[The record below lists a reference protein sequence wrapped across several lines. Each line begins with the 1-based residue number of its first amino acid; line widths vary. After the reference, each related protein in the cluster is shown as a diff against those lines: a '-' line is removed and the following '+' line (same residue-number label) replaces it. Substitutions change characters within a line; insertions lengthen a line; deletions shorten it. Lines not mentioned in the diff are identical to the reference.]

1 MDRSINKMRNEEK
14 MEQNNNG
21 FINADSQAQ
30 FQNTAYSRAVP
41 PVKPPKKKK
50 SFPIILICLLLV
62 LVLLIADGIIIAHF
76 LKSRKSGSA
85 TSPEKS
91 TATQLSVCTDE
102 NGDFMLL
109 SGSFDDTISSES
121 EAMDF
126 LANHSADIGIKD
138 ASAELSFLEKTSY
151 NDITYYKFKQVL
163 NGVPVY
169 GNELIVTVAPD
180 GKVEAVNGRYT
191 PVKADTDAAKSQEE
205 AEAAAKKHAGEEAN
219 VLSCELTVL
228 TRPESGDPLLVYDI
242 CVTGKAASAELL
254 MNADTCDI
262 IDEYSVYSAAFENVD
277 VNINGRVY
285 NVDLEN
291 QLFGG
296 YNIYDPGRDIM
307 LSDGSSVTSASIV
320 LSEMIPGFATF
331 GGFNAIDAD
340 VIMTLDDGSVVLN
353 THSFATGRCGYDLS
367 NYSIVSLSAI
377 ENAYDMYARLGWR
390 SLDGNSMP
398 IKIIV
403 EPSDSFSS
411 VNTDSWNA
419 SEIDKKILDGFRSSI
434 GMFVPIPGTMTGAG
448 FIEKTNIILVG
459 AVDDKPCAG
468 NGILGHEYTHGV
480 ICYKA
485 KLNKSTGS
493 STVNEGYADVM
504 GSVAANDWE
513 FIVNE
518 IQDGDFERIYRSAI
532 DPNKYNCPSE
542 VGGEH
547 YVPFTY
553 VDDSG
558 EIKHADEH
566 DNATIISHAAY
577 LMSQKGLTNDDIA
590 ELFYNSMNNLTTST
604 GFEQA
609 AISLIIS
616 ADSLSF
622 SQEKKDAVREA
633 LYETNMYKP
642 QGKTYIHVHSGKLNI
657 KKATVTFNGNI
668 VGKTDRKGN
677 LVLDYDE
684 KWYGK
689 VKIRAKAKGFDSV
702 SKIVS
707 LNGGKVELDF
717 DLSRTDPNKK
727 HEGQVKLTILDMT
740 EPENMDKAEVF
751 YIDKGETIDLEDI
764 VDEIGMFGVT
774 TDGIK
779 LYYDINSILKKLDV
793 FDMSSS
799 LPDEESRIELSYR
812 IHGTNET
819 FDFSEPLYEDV
830 IIEPMIG
837 IGGESYSFQDFI
849 DIKEGIESIFVEEE
863 STVSE

>member
-126 LANHSADIGIKD
+126 IANHSADIGIKD

-205 AEAAAKKHAGEEAN
+205 AEAAAKEHGGEEAN

-254 MNADTCDI
+254 MNADTCEI
-262 IDEYSVYSAAFENVD
+262 IEEYPLYSEAFDNLN
-277 VNINGRVY
+277 VNINGSIY
-285 NVDLEN
+285 NANLEN
-291 QLFGG
+291 SILGG
-296 YNIYDPGRDIM
+296 YNIFDPERDIM
-307 LSDGSSVTSASIV
+307 VSDGCLKTA
-320 LSEMIPGFATF
+320 LSQVIANKITGGHTLECFIPLSGTVISE
-331 GGFNAIDAD
+331 NA
-340 VIMTLDDGSVVLN
+340 DGSVDLDVGSYISDGRN
-353 THSFATGRCGYDLS
+353 IDFATHSILALDS
-367 NYSIVSLSAI
+367 VK
-377 ENAYDMYARLGWR
+377 NAYDMYARFGWN
-390 SLDGNSMP
+390 SLDGENMP

-403 EPSDSFSS
+403 NVPDALAS
-411 VNTDSWNA
+411 VRTGNELINDFCST
-419 SEIDKKILDGFRSSI
+419 F
-434 GMFVPIPGTMTGAG
+434 GMLIPIPGKMLGAA
-448 FIEKTNIILVG
+448 FIEKTNTILVG
-459 AVDDKPCAG
+459 VVGDQPCAG
-468 NGILGHEYTHGV
+468 KGALGHEFTHGV
-480 ICYKA
+480 ICYKSR
-485 KLNKSTGS
+485 LNNSIGS
-493 STVNEGYADVM
+493 KTVNEGYADVM
-504 GSVAANDWE
+504 GSIAANDWE
-513 FIVNE
+513 FMQNE
-518 IQDGDFERIYRSAI
+518 FPSSWYGYQSVVRSAI
-532 DPNKYNCPSE
+532 DPGKNDAPSK

-553 VDDSG
+553 VDDAG
-558 EIKHADEH
+558 ETKHADEH
-566 DNATIISHAAY
+566 DNATIVSHAGY
-577 LMSQKGLTNDDIA
+577 LMSQKGLTNDEIA

-609 AISLIIS
+609 SISLIIS

-642 QGKTYIHVHSGKLNI
+642 QGKTYIHVHSGSRNL
-657 KKATVTFNGNI
+657 KKATITINGNI
-668 VGKTDRKGN
+668 VGKTDRNGD
-677 LVLDYDE
+677 LVLDFDE

-689 VKIRAKAKGFDSV
+689 VKIRAKAKGYDSA
-702 SKIVS
+702 SQIVS
-707 LNGGKVELDF
+707 LNGGKVMLDF
-717 DLSRTDPNKK
+717 NLSRTDPDKK
-727 HEGQVKLTILDMT
+727 TEGQVKLTILNMT

-751 YIDKGETIDLEDI
+751 YIDKGSTIDLEDI
-764 VDEIGMFGVT
+764 VDKLGMFGVS

-779 LYYDINSILKKLDV
+779 LYYDINKMVKKLDI
-793 FDMSSS
+793 FDISGD
-799 LPDEESRIELSYR
+799 LTNEETRIELSYR